1 MGKEPFMAGKKEVQA
16 NMLDNPTE
24 GDDAPKASSDPKA
37 AEAVKF
43 CTDVEMDFAFGEG
56 SIPLNPEEFAVKV
69 LRYTPDG
76 RIGTKPCTPYG
87 LTWKFATI
95 QLYHVSNR
103 KTPIVGEA
111 CYMHWPVNENEI
123 PKGQNI
129 DLDFAETLS
138 LQPRNGKM
146 YLIIDG
152 VDPAYGEDY
161 SRNIEVKKFV
171 RSKA

>member
-1 MGKEPFMAGKKEVQA
+1 MAGKKAVQA
-16 NMLDNPTE
+16 NMLGNPNE
-24 GDDAPKASSDPKA
+24 GEDAPEASSDPKA

-43 CTDVEMDFAFGEG
+43 CTDVDMDFAFGEG
-56 SIPLNPEEFAVKV
+56 SITLNPEEFAVKV
-69 LRYTPDG
+69 LRYTPDQKV
-76 RIGTKPCTPYG
+76 GTTPCTPYG
-87 LTWKFATI
+87 LTWKFTSI
-95 QLYHVSNR
+95 VIYHVSNPR
-103 KTPIVGEA
+103 VPIVGES

-129 DLDFAETLS
+129 DLDFADTLS

-152 VDPAYGEDY
+152 FDPAYGEDY
-161 SRNIEVKKFV
+161 SRSIETKKFV